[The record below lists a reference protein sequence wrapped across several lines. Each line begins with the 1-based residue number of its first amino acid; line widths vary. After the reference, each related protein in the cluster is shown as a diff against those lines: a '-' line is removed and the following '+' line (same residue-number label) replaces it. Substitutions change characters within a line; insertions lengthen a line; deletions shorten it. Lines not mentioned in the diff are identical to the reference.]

1 MKKII
6 IFSLGRV
13 GGSVNYAREII
24 DNLECDK
31 KIFTSYFSDER
42 TPKNSVKIITYTNS
56 LFFIISSLVILPVFL
71 LYIFFLQV
79 FKKFD
84 SLYFPYFHYWNYPI
98 IMLYKIFFRRVN
110 IVSTVHDGISHI
122 GDGKPLEQKLNT
134 ACINS
139 STKIIFLTA
148 YVEDKIKKQIN
159 SNLNSY
165 VIPHGLI
172 IPRKIK
178 LDIRKHHD
186 KMNILFLGR
195 VSIYKGVEYL
205 IDAVEGIDTL
215 KYSRLVIAG
224 KQQYKLNINTN
235 KNIHVID
242 KFLEEEEMSL
252 IINKADILVLPYIEA
267 TQSGVITMGVSGCIP
282 MVVTKVGGL
291 QEQLNKDEALWVN
304 PNSAIEIKNA
314 IESLIVNKTKYE
326 TLSFKLQQKQNELSW
341 KTIAFE
347 ILEVL

>member
-6 IFSLGRV
+6 IFSLGRA

-24 DNLECDK
+24 DNLACEK
-31 KIFTSYFSDER
+31 KIFTSCFSDER
-42 TPKNSVKIITYTNS
+42 TPKNSVEIITYTSS
-56 LFFIISSLVILPVFL
+56 LFFIISSLVVLPVFL

-98 IMLYKIFFRRVN
+98 IMLYKVFFRRVN

-122 GDGKPLEQKLNT
+122 GDGKPLEQKLNI

-139 STKIIFLTA
+139 SKKIIFLTA

-159 SNLNSY
+159 NNLNSY

-178 LDIRKHHD
+178 LDIRKHKD

-205 IDAVEGIDTL
+205 IDAVEGIDIV
-215 KYSRLVIAG
+215 KYNKLIIAG
-224 KQQYKLNINTN
+224 KQQYKLDNKNN
-235 KNIHVID
+235 KNIHVVD
-242 KFLEEEEMSL
+242 KFLEEEEMSS
-252 IINKADILVLPYIEA
+252 IINEADILVLPYIEA
-267 TQSGVITMGVSGCIP
+267 TQSGVITMGISGCIP
-282 MVVTKVGGL
+282 MIITRVGGL
-291 QEQLNKDEALWVN
+291 REQLNKDEALWVN
-304 PNSAIEIKNA
+304 PNSTSEIKDAIED
-314 IESLIVNKTKYE
+314 LITNKIKYE
-326 TLSFKLQQKQNELSW
+326 TFSLKLQQKQNDLSW
-341 KTIAFE
+341 KVIAFE